1 MKKKITRINPIAK
14 ILRTDKRFLSK
25 QVPDKKKD
33 KIERQIDRE
42 AKHEIVER
50 KTDR

>member
-1 MKKKITRINPIAK
+1 MKKKITRINPIAR

-33 KIERQIDRE
+33 KIDRE